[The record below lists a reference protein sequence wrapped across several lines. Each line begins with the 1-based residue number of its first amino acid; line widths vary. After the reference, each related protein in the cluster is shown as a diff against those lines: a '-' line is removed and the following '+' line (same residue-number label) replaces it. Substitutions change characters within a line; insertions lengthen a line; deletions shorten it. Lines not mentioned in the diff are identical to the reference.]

1 MTSTEEILGAV
12 MALQDEERFH
22 LVERLLEEFSP
33 ESDELTDDQLATE
46 LERRRADFE
55 RGTADE
61 VPWSELR
68 DEPC

>member
-1 MTSTEEILGAV
+1 